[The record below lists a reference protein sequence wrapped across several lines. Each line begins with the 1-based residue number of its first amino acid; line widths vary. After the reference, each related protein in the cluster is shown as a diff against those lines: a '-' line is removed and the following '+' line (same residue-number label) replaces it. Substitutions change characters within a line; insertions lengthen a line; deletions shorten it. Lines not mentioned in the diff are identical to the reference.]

1 MRRVVEMAGM
11 LEYRDFVEQQSS
23 TMEDGRLRPDLI
35 VKPPLSKSFRDCCRL
50 PNCLSETSL

>member
-1 MRRVVEMAGM
+1 MAGM

-50 PNCLSETSL
+50 PICLSETSL